1 VAPAVRHYRR
11 VDTTTCR
18 WLRVA
23 SLRARSRRAH
33 RPKLEACYTPAHT
46 RHQPMTKRLLLLIL
60 SVALSVATALGY
72 ARTIPA
78 EQRSHSSSSR
88 SGPTHSSSS
97 RSRSSRASSPKAIH
111 VRTTKSG
118 HTPRVRSSKSSS
130 VRSSTGR
137 TKRSAAAKDAFERE
151 TGYPRGRKGYVVDH
165 KIALACG
172 GTDAPSNM
180 QWQTIAEGKAKDKT
194 ERNGCK

>member
-1 VAPAVRHYRR
+1 MP
-11 VDTTTCR
+11 
-18 WLRVA
+18 
-23 SLRARSRRAH
+23 
-33 RPKLEACYTPAHT
+33 
-46 RHQPMTKRLLLLIL
+46 KRLLLLIL
-60 SVALSVATALGY
+60 CAALSVPTAFGY
-72 ARTIPA
+72 ARGIST

-88 SGPTHSSSS
+88 SGSTRSGSTHSSSS
-97 RSRSSRASSPKAIH
+97 RSGSSHSRSSRASSPKAVH
-111 VRTTKSG
+111 VRTTKSS